1 VGRRA
6 YRPIPKG
13 KSAKPPELAAG
24 GLKPRV
30 VSGYQWGRLPLVIP
44 KYVGLSYL
52 LVRDSNVK
60 PDY

>member
-6 YRPIPKG
+6 YRPMPKG

-30 VSGYQWGRLPLVIP
+30 VSGYQWGRLPLVIA
-44 KYVGLSYL
+44 YRLVGFTS
-52 LVRDSNVK
+52 LVRDSNV
-60 PDY
+60 PDD